1 MYNKLKILLLIG
13 LILPLVSC
21 ENDDDGFLERNP
33 TNAISAAD
41 ALASVENMQLVLNGV
56 HRTLYAQL
64 QTVIPG
70 GSSNRSGNHYW
81 VPLGDNLSGGLI
93 HSANANNL
101 GWRDEMQWNSHT
113 IPTSL
118 TNELLWY
125 HRYNTILHA
134 NLLINGIAE
143 SGFTETPTLNEILGQ
158 AYTYRAYA
166 YLSLVQHYAKGYL
179 IGDPATD
186 PGVPLLFSSDSPFT
200 SEPRSTV
207 QEIYDQI
214 ELDLNAAIDAFGNGT
229 GRTGSG
235 EVAKSQLNINVAHGL
250 KARWALSKG
259 DWSTAAESAVTAR
272 QGFPLM
278 SEADWLSGFNTNNL
292 SEVIWGSHV
301 IDAETTFFR
310 SYFYLASNTFNGSQI
325 RNNPKIADRRLVD
338 AIPDT
343 DYRKQ
348 VFLPDAPNSNTSAA
362 NAQGGW
368 ANNTNPLYQ
377 TEEEFDEAIAEIK
390 SEYGLVSGHNTHPYM
405 HFKLKQ
411 ANPGTID
418 PDDVIYMRSS
428 EMYLIEAE
436 ALAMMND
443 ISGAQDALAP
453 LAIERDSAF
462 DIGQFGTQESLMEQI
477 KFQRRLELWGEGF
490 GYTDK
495 IRWDEGI
502 DHAADGGSGA
512 SQVLYQDA
520 YQIDRP
526 SVNDDWIFKIPQA
539 EINANPNL
547 GSSDQN

>member
-405 HFKLKQ
+405 HFKLKN
-411 ANPGTID
+411 ANPGSID